1 MMFAKAETANP
12 NKHPTAIIPPN
23 DRNKVFSLEGSACLA
38 HSIAM
43 TSAKTHE
50 AAAPASAAPSLAG
63 FGDVV
68 MTRPVAEL
76 RSTFGC
82 GYRQAFDPLRTLG

>member
-1 MMFAKAETANP
+1 MMLARAETANP
-12 NKHPTAIIPPN
+12 NKDPTAIIPPN

-43 TSAKTHE
+43 KSAKKHE
-50 AAAPASAAPSLAG
+50 AAAAASAAPSLAE

-68 MTRPVAEL
+68 MAQP
-76 RSTFGC
+76 
-82 GYRQAFDPLRTLG
+82 